1 MYIMYVSTQ
10 GGYGDLLLGCF
21 QMSENEVVELSLPI
35 SAVDGRRL
43 TVLTRSA
50 PPLPPPPPPTKTFVK
65 PQASLDEI
73 TNKVSTVVTSRV
85 HIFHFS
91 QTPKTDLRPWYRLL
105 WSLGLGSFYFIPMS
119 WLILTCPGIRRTTS
133 KQELGWELS
142 SGVSAI
148 WGAVWRVVRNPPH
161 AASTAPSA
169 LLPPW
174 LRPREAQAT
183 GT

>member
-1 MYIMYVSTQ
+1 MYVSTQ

-119 WLILTCPGIRRTTS
+119 
-133 KQELGWELS
+133 
-142 SGVSAI
+142 
-148 WGAVWRVVRNPPH
+148 
-161 AASTAPSA
+161 
-169 LLPPW
+169 
-174 LRPREAQAT
+174 
-183 GT
+183 